1 MALVL
6 RTMMA
11 SGVPRGNGQGKQALV
26 RQSSLEGGV
35 STTANARV

>member
-11 SGVPRGNGQGKQALV
+11 SGVPMGDGQGKQALV
-26 RQSSLEGGV
+26 RQNNSDIAGV
-35 STTANARV
+35 